1 MNTDQQ
7 IYITL
12 SDDATGIDEQSGS
25 WSEDEPSQLLL
36 DDEEIWGS
44 GSNFDLDGYRWN
56 NPVQLQPVQLL
67 LPAVA
72 VIILLISMLG
82 VLNRQGFILDQEA
95 LPTEGQFETEVTNG
109 QRESSLEF
117 TEPAIGL
124 AEQPLHIAPFFE
136 ESVRYW
142 EADIVRWG
150 ERHNLDPN
158 IVATVMQIESCGHFR
173 AVSRSGALGLFQVMP
188 FHFQAGEDG
197 FDPETNA
204 LRGMNYL
211 AERLIQTNGEV
222 GHAFAGYNGGH
233 VAAAGD
239 WNSWADETQRYYRW
253 TTGVYQEAIEGKQKS
268 ETLEQWLAAGGASL
282 CAQAKQQLGLE

>member
-12 SDDATGIDEQSGS
+12 SDDATDIDEQSGS

-158 IVATVMQIESCGHFR
+158 IVATVMQIESCGQFQ
-173 AVSRSGALGLFQVMP
+173 GLVP
-188 FHFQAGEDG
+188 
-197 FDPETNA
+197 
-204 LRGMNYL
+204 
-211 AERLIQTNGEV
+211 
-222 GHAFAGYNGGH
+222 
-233 VAAAGD
+233 
-239 WNSWADETQRYYRW
+239 WACS
-253 TTGVYQEAIEGKQKS
+253 K
-268 ETLEQWLAAGGASL
+268 
-282 CAQAKQQLGLE
+282 

>member
-1 MNTDQQ
+1 
-7 IYITL
+7 
-12 SDDATGIDEQSGS
+12 
-25 WSEDEPSQLLL
+25 
-36 DDEEIWGS
+36 
-44 GSNFDLDGYRWN
+44 
-56 NPVQLQPVQLL
+56 
-67 LPAVA
+67 
-72 VIILLISMLG
+72 
-82 VLNRQGFILDQEA
+82 
-95 LPTEGQFETEVTNG
+95 
-109 QRESSLEF
+109 
-117 TEPAIGL
+117 
-124 AEQPLHIAPFFE
+124 
-136 ESVRYW
+136 
-142 EADIVRWG
+142 
-150 ERHNLDPN
+150 
-158 IVATVMQIESCGHFR
+158 
-173 AVSRSGALGLFQVMP
+173 MP